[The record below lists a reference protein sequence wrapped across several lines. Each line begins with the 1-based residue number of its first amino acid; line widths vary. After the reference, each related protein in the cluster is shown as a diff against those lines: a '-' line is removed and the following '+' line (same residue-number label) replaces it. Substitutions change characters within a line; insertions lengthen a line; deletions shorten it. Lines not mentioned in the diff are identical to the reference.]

1 MIGKQDAS
9 AKLFEYYLHFYRGLV
24 KIQPPVIITEI
35 VLVCFLKNNE
45 NKQKKKIFMY
55 QIDRIRF

>member
-1 MIGKQDAS
+1 MLQLNYSNII
-9 AKLFEYYLHFYRGLV
+9 YIFYRGLV
-24 KIQPPVIITEI
+24 KTQPPVIITEI